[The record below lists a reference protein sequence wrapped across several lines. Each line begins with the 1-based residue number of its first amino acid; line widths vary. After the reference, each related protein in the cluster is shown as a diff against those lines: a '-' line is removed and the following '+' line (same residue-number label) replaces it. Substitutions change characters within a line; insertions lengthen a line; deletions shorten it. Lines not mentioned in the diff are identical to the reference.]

1 MAKTCAVPECER
13 VIGQWALMCLTHWRR
28 LPREM
33 RNKINTT
40 LRAYKEHMSVE
51 TAQEY
56 RDACN
61 AAVAY
66 LTEPKLAL

>member
-1 MAKTCAVPECER
+1 
-13 VIGQWALMCLTHWRR
+13 MCLTHWRR

-40 LRAYKEHMSVE
+40 LRAYKEHMSIE
-51 TAQEY
+51 TAQDY

-61 AAVAY
+61 AGVAY
-66 LTEPKLAL
+66 LTEPTLGL